1 MFTVSADF
9 MGDFKLGDNIN
20 HNLKIIRY
28 FYERESDAHD
38 TDSWLVRKPVIVIAA
53 SICEAILHDLH
64 MRMNLYTNEGVKGIA
79 KSVLSYVR
87 GKKIDKFET
96 YITSARKH
104 TLLGPATDQIYSDLE
119 DLRKLRNRVH
129 IQNEKNHFEDNDSQ
143 AFNQDRVRQAEHA
156 LEKLVKTISTNH
168 PRATPATGHVGYFV
182 FPWDEHFP

>member
-20 HNLKIIRY
+20 HNLKIITY
-28 FYERESDAHD
+28 FYQCEDNPHD
-38 TDSWLVRKPVIVIAA
+38 TDSWLIRKPIIIILA

-64 MRMNLYTNEGVKGIA
+64 MRMNTYTAEGVKGVA
-79 KSVLSYVR
+79 VSVLSYVR

-96 YITSARKH
+96 YISSARKH
-104 TLLGPATDQIYSDLE
+104 ALLGVATDPIYNNLE

-129 IQNEKNHFEDNDSQ
+129 IQNEKNHFEANDSD
-143 AFNQDRVRQAEHA
+143 AFSLRRIKQAEET

-168 PRATPATGHVGYFV
+168 PRPAPATGHVDDFE
-182 FPWDEHFP
+182 FPWNEHYP